1 MELLYDPFESS
12 IGPLGGVL
20 AGLAWLESMPAFAW
34 LATFPC
40 DTPFLPADL
49 VAQLLSRSQSGT
61 PVMAR
66 AAGQAQGLCAL
77 WPAGS
82 GPRLRAGIANGTL
95 RRMTDPLEALGGNFC
110 DIVCSDDA
118 FLNVNTPEDL
128 ARASLLAKENDL

>member
-1 MELLYDPFESS
+1 
-12 IGPLGGVL
+12 
-20 AGLAWLESMPAFAW
+20 
-34 LATFPC
+34 
-40 DTPFLPADL
+40 
-49 VAQLLSRSQSGT
+49 
-61 PVMAR
+61 MAR

-82 GPRLRAGIANGTL
+82 GSRLRAGIADRTF